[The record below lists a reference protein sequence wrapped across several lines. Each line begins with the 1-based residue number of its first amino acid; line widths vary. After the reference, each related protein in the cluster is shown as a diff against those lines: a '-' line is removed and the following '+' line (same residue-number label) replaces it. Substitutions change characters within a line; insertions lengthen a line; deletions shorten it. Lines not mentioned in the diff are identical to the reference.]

1 MPRLACD
8 PCSRWVWSSESRD
21 QHVGAKPGAEAGAWL
36 KCEDCDRQ
44 FQGEYA
50 LWQRQQSKHGKH
62 GKDQPELKGAAE
74 KEQQNNEQDVASKS
88 LYTYET
94 SCMDDSEVGRATDGG
109 RGAGVAPTG
118 RAGGQM
124 GQLTVDQRRLVY
136 QKCEKQK
143 LRNVSAFVLRALSF
157 LFVEGV
163 VVTRGCCS
171 RRRASAVWG
180 AGMKA
185 RQLLA

>member
-8 PCSRWVWSSESRD
+8 QCSRWVWSSESRD

-50 LWQRQQSKHGKH
+50 LWQRQQSKHDKH

-94 SCMDDSEVGRATDGG
+94 SCVDDSEVEREE
-109 RGAGVAPTG
+109 
-118 RAGGQM
+118 
-124 GQLTVDQRRLVY
+124 QRTEAEER
-136 QKCEKQK
+136 
-143 LRNVSAFVLRALSF
+143 
-157 LFVEGV
+157 
-163 VVTRGCCS
+163 
-171 RRRASAVWG
+171 VW
-180 AGMKA
+180 
-185 RQLLA
+185 RQLDEQGSDGPADG